1 MPFST
6 LWTNVIDAKNSFSSY
21 IFQNI
26 LSSGHITDYF
36 DPRKEERKRADD
48 FNPKKKINSKIH
60 IEKANSLRQRFES
73 FNVDRN
79 HLRSKIGLKV
89 CISKKFH
96 TSRTAILENS
106 RFNRYDHSKRT
117 SWGTSWCP
125 QPHNPQGPRSPR
137 AGCVSMAMVAFCM
150 RW

>member
-36 DPRKEERKRADD
+36 DPRKEETKRADD

-106 RFNRYDHSKRT
+106 RFNRYDHSKRLVGGLAGVHSPT
-117 SWGTSWCP
+117 IP
-125 QPHNPQGPRSPR
+125 KVPGPPELD
-137 AGCVSMAMVAFCM
+137 V
-150 RW
+150 